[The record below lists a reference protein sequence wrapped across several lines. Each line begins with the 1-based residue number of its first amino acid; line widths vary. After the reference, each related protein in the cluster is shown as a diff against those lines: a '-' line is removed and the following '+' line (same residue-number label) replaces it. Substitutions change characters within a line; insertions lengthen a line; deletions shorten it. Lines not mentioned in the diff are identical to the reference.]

1 MKERIC
7 IDDPD
12 YNQSQRPTPNQSMGK
27 TRITTIIIVV
37 AIIGVAIFF
46 ALQNGTKGKL
56 NGEYITQTAISDNLI
71 NFSSNGGFARFAR
84 TFGDW
89 ELVAGG
95 KYTLKGKTLT
105 LRCSN
110 GRTWEFQYDR
120 ATDTL
125 WQIEPNLYFT
135 RYD

>member
-12 YNQSQRPTPNQSMGK
+12 YNQSQRPTPNQGTGK

-71 NFSSNGGFARFAR
+71 NFSSTADLPDLQGHLAIGNWWPAAN
-84 TFGDW
+84 T
-89 ELVAGG
+89 
-95 KYTLKGKTLT
+95 
-105 LRCSN
+105 
-110 GRTWEFQYDR
+110 
-120 ATDTL
+120 
-125 WQIEPNLYFT
+125 P
-135 RYD
+135 

>member
-12 YNQSQRPTPNQSMGK
+12 YNQSQRPTPNQGTGK

-89 ELVAGG
+89 ELAAGG

-105 LRCSN
+105 LRCSD